1 MDLGIKGKTAL
12 VLSAGGGLGRA
23 IAVAIAKEGASVAVT
38 DIDENHLE
46 ATAAEIK
53 KTGANV
59 FTHPVD
65 LADLP
70 GLDDLVARITQK
82 FGGVDILVNISG
94 GPPPTPAVSV
104 STEFW
109 IKYFHRWFFSFD
121 DPRHRSG
128 DTRYACKTLGTRHYQ
143 CFFWSRSAHSES
155 VHLEYPSF
163 RSGGF
168 GQRRSPEK

>member
-65 LADLP
+65 LANLP

-82 FGGVDILVNISG
+82 FGGVDRHQ
-94 GPPPTPAVSV
+94 PRPSV
-104 STEFW
+104 YPLSFGSSTFNP
-109 IKYFHRWFFSFD
+109 WFF
-121 DPRHRSG
+121 R
-128 DTRYACKTLGTRHYQ
+128 
-143 CFFWSRSAHSES
+143 
-155 VHLEYPSF
+155 
-163 RSGGF
+163 
-168 GQRRSPEK
+168 